1 MRWKQGE
8 NRRIHYPVME
18 QHGIKEIRIELELK
32 GREQQAGLETNPPP
46 KKKRCL
52 SGYVPPVMNTEARL
66 ESIAQKLLTYR
77 LIILHS
83 L

>member
-1 MRWKQGE
+1 MGQNE
-8 NRRIHYPVME
+8 
-18 QHGIKEIRIELELK
+18 IKEIKIEWELE
-32 GREQQAGLETNPPP
+32 GREQQAGLER

-66 ESIAQKLLTYR
+66 ESIAQNLLTYR